1 MQDKN
6 TAVVLAT
13 CFIVVTSLRVRFHKQ
28 SFSAQ
33 KGGNRTQA
41 D

>member
-1 MQDKN
+1 MQNKN

-13 CFIVVTSLRVRFHKQ
+13 CFIVVTSLRVAFTSNQ
-28 SFSAQ
+28 FSAQ
-33 KGGNRTQA
+33 KGGNPTQA